1 MSIAE
6 GQMRRGAANLCD
18 LSSERRRLRVHGS
31 IAGEADKGLASLQ
44 NGAGGSRGS
53 GENTLCMKAVRE
65 SYSCFTP
72 GTYGSHDRGEPDRP
86 RQSSHIYIAEPSKDF
101 LQIPAHRTTSDTVL
115 NWEVFEGRWT
125 PMALVGVLFT
135 PTQGETAHDVD
146 LDNGSFAI
154 SGGLMPPDE
163 EQIPVLVDKFLQNV
177 HTKNPV
183 LDVEQLVK
191 QARRIANRG
200 LGWDGWSCLV
210 LLACALGTIAKPFDA
225 AVTYTTNPTLETGP
239 IIQWKTDAPTTP
251 RELQQAE
258 AYFALACRR
267 MGSLKYSILGSQ
279 CFFFAGVYL
288 MYTLRP
294 LLSWQYFTQASNM
307 YQLYIKTTHGLAAD
321 ISQLGQIPI
330 HHLDILDSKRRR
342 LEESMYW
349 SCFKSESEFRVEL
362 PLPQTEISN
371 YTHPQMFPSPP
382 SPAGLERSDN
392 QAMPN
397 LVKTLS
403 NDSALGRMPGSIVMD
418 TNGDEDFELRQHAK
432 KLCNEEESWYYYLT
446 EIALRRIGNRII
458 NTFFSQSRVAWLD
471 PRPLLG
477 IALEFD
483 TQVSAWSAHLPAAM
497 QHWETNYT
505 IRAPALDWF
514 PDGNGNPVSRE
525 LSWATDNR
533 LLEMRSWLYQPFLYY
548 FIHRQAPLKASR
560 GSTNNSHGTPYQ
572 VPSCDEFISATCDGH
587 SELNVEDSTAL
598 YHFIT
603 SGIECNAKILDV
615 RSLRHRHHGLWYD
628 LRSLMTAGLI
638 LLAIVKSGHEAW
650 IPGGVQGLWGFSTH
664 AHPCRDPIE
673 GKLGHVLAEFE
684 FWSEESPDFT
694 RHRDVLEEV
703 TRMVQ
708 RAWFER
714 RNV

>member
-1 MSIAE
+1 
-6 GQMRRGAANLCD
+6 
-18 LSSERRRLRVHGS
+18 
-31 IAGEADKGLASLQ
+31 
-44 NGAGGSRGS
+44 
-53 GENTLCMKAVRE
+53 
-65 SYSCFTP
+65 
-72 GTYGSHDRGEPDRP
+72 
-86 RQSSHIYIAEPSKDF
+86 
-101 LQIPAHRTTSDTVL
+101 
-115 NWEVFEGRWT
+115 
-125 PMALVGVLFT
+125 
-135 PTQGETAHDVD
+135 
-146 LDNGSFAI
+146 
-154 SGGLMPPDE
+154 
-163 EQIPVLVDKFLQNV
+163 
-177 HTKNPV
+177 
-183 LDVEQLVK
+183 
-191 QARRIANRG
+191 
-200 LGWDGWSCLV
+200 
-210 LLACALGTIAKPFDA
+210 
-225 AVTYTTNPTLETGP
+225 
-239 IIQWKTDAPTTP
+239 
-251 RELQQAE
+251 
-258 AYFALACRR
+258 
-267 MGSLKYSILGSQ
+267 
-279 CFFFAGVYL
+279 
-288 MYTLRP
+288 
-294 LLSWQYFTQASNM
+294 
-307 YQLYIKTTHGLAAD
+307 
-321 ISQLGQIPI
+321 
-330 HHLDILDSKRRR
+330 
-342 LEESMYW
+342 
-349 SCFKSESEFRVEL
+349 
-362 PLPQTEISN
+362 
-371 YTHPQMFPSPP
+371 
-382 SPAGLERSDN
+382 
-392 QAMPN
+392 
-397 LVKTLS
+397 
-403 NDSALGRMPGSIVMD
+403 
-418 TNGDEDFELRQHAK
+418 
-432 KLCNEEESWYYYLT
+432 
-446 EIALRRIGNRII
+446 
-458 NTFFSQSRVAWLD
+458 
-471 PRPLLG
+471 
-477 IALEFD
+477 
-483 TQVSAWSAHLPAAM
+483 M

-650 IPGGVQGLWGFSTH
+650 ITGGVQGLWGFSTH